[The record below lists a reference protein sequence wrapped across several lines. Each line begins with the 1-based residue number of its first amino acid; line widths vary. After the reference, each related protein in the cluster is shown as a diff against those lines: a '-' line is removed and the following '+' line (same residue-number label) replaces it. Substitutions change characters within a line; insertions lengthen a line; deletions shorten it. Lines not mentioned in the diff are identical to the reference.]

1 MLASANPPRRFSCA
15 WLLALLHAVSVP
27 AQVHAQSPRSVALAP
42 PARSCGCADG
52 RRFAIGA
59 SMFGKDSARVVITGF
74 RPDLPAGSKSS
85 PCIDLQVLGQ
95 VIQPAKA
102 QDGRPF
108 LKRQSLR
115 RGIIHDICETK
126 IQFVQASKQYDFFAD
141 DGNAIV
147 LSEKDAAPPSIAEE
161 PTGRGGS
168 VQDEIELNEDL
179 TGKDLL
185 QLTRTKA
192 FSRSAPIRPEDAAF
206 DSEDLK
212 EGAYLICRRRTK
224 ATLVA
229 NTGLQRVSA
238 NSMAADK
245 PEISVLAGTL
255 GRIEKRAGFRSEPL
269 WVVEILPDS
278 APLPFL
284 RSLISFPRGLGGPR
298 EPALPREVILASSD
312 VVEINQFLDRSGV
325 EWTRLGDASDAG
337 TETGTAGLSMLYT
350 RPFMPLEENLTVA
363 ERSGMLAAVQ
373 SATRGFRLIF
383 KNPKLIAERRTL
395 VFDERAVHAAYG
407 DAAPDFLRRQC
418 FLGMD
423 SLGRSQYTAA
433 EGSMRPA
440 LFVTGAD
447 IRIFRPGDWSQVG

>member
-1 MLASANPPRRFSCA
+1 MD
-15 WLLALLHAVSVP
+15 LL
-27 AQVHAQSPRSVALAP
+27 
-42 PARSCGCADG
+42 
-52 RRFAIGA
+52 
-59 SMFGKDSARVVITGF
+59 
-74 RPDLPAGSKSS
+74 
-85 PCIDLQVLGQ
+85 VLGQ

-284 RSLISFPRGLGGPR
+284 RSLISFPRGLGGPH

-337 TETGTAGLSMLYT
+337 TEAETGSTGLSMLYT
-350 RPFMPLEENLTVA
+350 RPVPPLEENLTVA
-363 ERSGMLAAVQ
+363 QRSGMLVAVQ
-373 SATRGFRLIF
+373 NATRGLRLVF
-383 KNPKLIAERRTL
+383 KNPGISAERRTL
-395 VFDERAVHAAYG
+395 VFEERAPHGASG
-407 DAAPDFLRRQC
+407 DAAPDLLRRQC
-418 FLGMD
+418 FVGMD
-423 SLGRSQYTAA
+423 SLGGPPYARI
-433 EGSMRPA
+433 EGPARPA

-447 IRIFRPGDWSQVG
+447 IKIFRPGDWSQVPSSYYAVDLELRLRPNFSTTQAPLVCRFPQVPIDLGLIDMAQRILSTGFEVYRETSGAWSKH